1 MNVDSWSKKN
11 MQELHRTTATL
22 REKETNGKE
31 EKKDLAVNTTCK
43 AQIALIRSRHILVI
57 L

>member
-1 MNVDSWSKKN
+1 